1 MKAFSS
7 SILSVKQTPITESVT
22 GTFDSFETSKSTL
35 IKFLEFNEAAA
46 EADIRS
52 TRDYYLNVLNVIR
65 SGSGNYDPALNA
77 CFTQYE
83 AVKNAAMSCMGP
95 GDCVEPEARP
105 VSDAVAILEKLK
117 KTNPSDTLTQVYAS
131 TTMANVEDVSASFI
145 FEQYC
150 KDVIAGKDMKGA
162 NLPEAVVNYIGK
174 CAGLDGAESI
184 EELMDKITNSYSI
197 QEREIPIS
205 NYSFYESFSNQH
217 IWIYPLALTKSAD
230 LAISYLKVN
239 ADKYED
245 PNDVREIV
253 KNICDAISTY
263 AIIVLKA
270 SQIAEDINNKVR
282 TEDIKH
288 IMEFASS
295 HGMLSESM
303 SMFGDE
309 IDSKSV
315 FDDLE
320 PGDFNPTEFMNLEL
334 VSEHAMKMDSMET
347 YKWAMSMEAKYLAEQ
362 NYQGLVDLNEAVG
375 QKIKA
380 GLQKALE
387 ALKKIAA
394 KFVEAILFNFGT
406 EKAWLTKYKNIILN
420 NTLKADTQITVFCN
434 LQNAVNL
441 ITEVNAPT
449 INYAELTKDGT
460 DAFESEEKFFEYKF
474 KNVFEAS
481 SKAPHVPKDA
491 SIADRVKYTL
501 GAKYPNGESDA
512 GTIANFGGNAV
523 QNGVN
528 WPSVAKMYQWLLDT
542 EKLARNTQAQIKN
555 IERTVDNYT
564 KSAEKLG
571 APENQQNNAQNN
583 NQQQSNNTQQ
593 NGGTQTQNNNQ
604 NQAKQ
609 ESYYS
614 YIYNKYLTEMD
625 IKSAPANDGGQ
636 GGTSDPNPKEAYKT
650 TQGDTDEQVKNSK
663 DAGSVITGRM
673 NIYMNVCKQ
682 VLTAKMTAINYA
694 HKEMLDLMRAIVKGR
709 LGDSAD
715 IELKPQNGNNNGNQ
729 QQNQEQPVE
738 KPSATQG
745 AAPNQRRGL
754 FRRR

>member
-7 SILSVKQTPITESVT
+7 SILSTKQTPITESAT

-35 IKFLEFNEAAA
+35 VKFLEFNEAAA
-46 EADIRS
+46 EADIKS
-52 TRDYYLNVLNVIR
+52 TRDYYLNVLNAIR

-95 GDCVEPEARP
+95 GDCCEPEGRP
-105 VSDAVAILEKLK
+105 TSDAVSILEKLK

-131 TTMANVEDVSASFI
+131 TTMANVEDVSSSFV

-150 KDVIAGKDMKGA
+150 KNIVAGKDMKGT
-162 NLPEAVVNYIGK
+162 NLPEVVVNYIGK

-205 NYSFYESFSNQH
+205 NYSFYDSFSNQH
-217 IWIYPLALTKSAD
+217 IWIYPISLTKTAD

-239 ADKYED
+239 ADKFED

-263 AIIVLKA
+263 TIIVLKA

-347 YKWAMSMEAKYLAEQ
+347 CKWAMSMEAKYLAEQ

-420 NTLKADTQITVFCN
+420 NTLKGDAQITVYCN
-434 LQNAVNL
+434 LRNAVNQ
-441 ITEVNAPT
+441 IQNVVPPMP
-449 INYAELTKDGT
+449 NYNELSGNSN
-460 DAFESEEKFFEYKF
+460 AFESEDAFFKQYFSKFFPGMDQD
-474 KNVFEAS
+474 
-481 SKAPHVPKDA
+481 PHVPKDGTL
-491 SIADRVKYTL
+491 ADKCKIYL
-501 GAKYPNGESDA
+501 GAKFQDSNGDQ
-512 GTIANFGGNAV
+512 GTFADF
-523 QNGVN
+523 NGSK
-528 WPSVAKMYQWLLDT
+528 WPTVAAMYQWLLDT
-542 EKLARNTQAQIKN
+542 EKLAKNTQAQIKN
-555 IERTVDNYT
+555 IERTVNNYT
-564 KSAEKLG
+564 KSADKLG
-571 APENQQNNAQNN
+571 APENQQQNNTTQNNAQ
-583 NQQQSNNTQQ
+583 QQ
-593 NGGTQTQNNNQ
+593 NTAQP
-604 NQAKQ
+604 QAKQ

-625 IKSAPANDGGQ
+625 IKSAPATDGAAGQ
-636 GGTSDPNPKEAYKT
+636 ENTNNPNPKEAYKT

-715 IELKPQNGNNNGNQ
+715 IELKPQNGNDNGNQ
-729 QQNQEQPVE
+729 QQNQEQPAE

-745 AAPNQRRGL
+745 AAPK
-754 FRRR
+754 RRRLFSGRR

>member
-7 SILSVKQTPITESVT
+7 SILSAKQTPITESVT

-35 IKFLEFNEAAA
+35 VKFLEFNEAAA
-46 EADIRS
+46 EADIKS

-83 AVKNAAMSCMGP
+83 AVKNAAMNCMGP
-95 GDCVEPEARP
+95 GDCCEPEGRP
-105 VSDAVAILEKLK
+105 TSDAVSILEKLK

-131 TTMANVEDVSASFI
+131 TTMANVEDVSSSFI

-150 KDVIAGKDMKGA
+150 KDVVAGKDMKGT
-162 NLPEAVVNYIGK
+162 NLPEVVVNYIGK

-205 NYSFYESFSNQH
+205 NYSFYDSFSNQH
-217 IWIYPLALTKSAD
+217 IWIYPISLIKTAD

-239 ADKYED
+239 ADKFED

-282 TEDIKH
+282 SEDIKH

-420 NTLKADTQITVFCN
+420 NTLKTDTQITVYCN
-434 LQNAVNL
+434 LKNAVDS
-441 ITEVNAPT
+441 IQEIVAPT
-449 INYAELTKDGT
+449 ANYNELTNDT
-460 DAFESEEKFFEYKF
+460 SAFESEEAFFSKKFP
-474 KNVFEAS
+474 NINS
-481 SKAPHVPKDA
+481 ITDKAAHIPQDA
-491 SIADRVKYTL
+491 SIADRVKYAF
-501 GAKYPNGESDA
+501 GAKYPNGEGDPGSFADFND
-512 GTIANFGGNAV
+512 GK
-523 QNGVN
+523 

-542 EKLARNTQAQIKN
+542 EKLAKDTQAQIKN
-555 IERTVDNYT
+555 IERTVENYT
-564 KSAEKLG
+564 RSADKLG
-571 APENQQNNAQNN
+571 APENQQQNNAKQNNTTQNNAQ
-583 NQQQSNNTQQ
+583 QQ
-593 NGGTQTQNNNQ
+593 NTAQP
-604 NQAKQ
+604 QAKQ

-625 IKSAPANDGGQ
+625 IKSAPATNGADGQ
-636 GGTSDPNPKEAYKT
+636 ENTNNPNPKEAYKT

-715 IELKPQNGNNNGNQ
+715 IELKPQNGDNNGNQ
-729 QQNQEQPVE
+729 QQNQEQPAE

-745 AAPNQRRGL
+745 AAPKKKKTPWWKK
-754 FRRR
+754 

>member
-7 SILSVKQTPITESVT
+7 SILSAKQTPITESVT

-35 IKFLEFNEAAA
+35 VKFLEFNEAAA
-46 EADIRS
+46 EADIKS

-83 AVKNAAMSCMGP
+83 AVRNAAMICMDP
-95 GDCVEPEARP
+95 GDCCEPEARP
-105 VSDAVAILEKLK
+105 TSDAITILERLK

-131 TTMANVEDVSASFI
+131 TTMASIEGGSGSFI
-145 FEQYC
+145 FEKYC
-150 KDVIAGKDMKGA
+150 KDVIAGKDMKGT
-162 NLPEAVVNYIGK
+162 NLPEAIVNYIGK

-184 EELMDKITNSYSI
+184 EELMDKITDSYSI

-205 NYSFYESFSNQH
+205 NYSFYDSFSNQH
-217 IWIYPLALTKSAD
+217 IWIYPMSLTKTAD

-239 ADKYED
+239 ADKFED

-420 NTLKADTQITVFCN
+420 NTLKSDTQITVYCN
-434 LQNAVNL
+434 LKNAVDS
-441 ITEVNAPT
+441 IEEIVAPT
-449 INYAELTKDGT
+449 ANYNELTNDT
-460 DAFESEEKFFEYKF
+460 SAFESEEAFFSKKFPKI
-474 KNVFEAS
+474 KS
-481 SKAPHVPKDA
+481 IIDKAGHIPQDA
-491 SIADRVKYTL
+491 SIADRVKYAF
-501 GAKYPNGESDA
+501 GAKYPNSDGDPGSFA
-512 GTIANFGGNAV
+512 DFNDDK
-523 QNGVN
+523 
-528 WPSVAKMYQWLLDT
+528 WPSVAKMYQWLLNT
-542 EKLARNTQAQIKN
+542 EKLAKDTQAQIKN
-555 IERTVDNYT
+555 IERTVNNYT
-564 KSAEKLG
+564 KSADKLG
-571 APENQQNNAQNN
+571 APENQQQNNTTQNNAQ
-583 NQQQSNNTQQ
+583 QQ
-593 NGGTQTQNNNQ
+593 NTAQP
-604 NQAKQ
+604 QAKQ

-625 IKSAPANDGGQ
+625 IKSAPATDGAAGQ
-636 GGTSDPNPKEAYKT
+636 ENTNNPNPKEAYKT

-715 IELKPQNGNNNGNQ
+715 IELKPQNGNDNGNQ
-729 QQNQEQPVE
+729 QQNQEQPAE

-745 AAPNQRRGL
+745 AAPKRRKL
-754 FRRR
+754 FGGRR

>member
-7 SILSVKQTPITESVT
+7 SILSAKQTPITESVT

-35 IKFLEFNEAAA
+35 VKFLEFNEAAA
-46 EADIRS
+46 EADIKS

-83 AVKNAAMSCMGP
+83 AVKNAAMSCMDP
-95 GDCVEPEARP
+95 GDCCEPEARP
-105 VSDAVAILEKLK
+105 TSDAITILERLK

-131 TTMANVEDVSASFI
+131 TTMASIEGGSGSFV
-145 FEQYC
+145 FEKYC
-150 KDVIAGKDMKGA
+150 KDVIAGKDMKGT

-184 EELMDKITNSYSI
+184 EELMDKITDSYSI

-205 NYSFYESFSNQH
+205 NYSFYDSFSNQH
-217 IWIYPLALTKSAD
+217 IWIYPISLTKTAD

-239 ADKYED
+239 ADKFED

-263 AIIVLKA
+263 TIIVLKA

-282 TEDIKH
+282 SEDIKH

-309 IDSKSV
+309 IDNKSV

-420 NTLKADTQITVFCN
+420 NTLKSDTQITVYCN
-434 LQNAVNL
+434 LKNAVDS
-441 ITEVNAPT
+441 IQEIVAPT
-449 INYAELTKDGT
+449 ANYNELTNDT
-460 DAFESEEKFFEYKF
+460 SAFESEEAFFNKKFPKI
-474 KNVFEAS
+474 KS
-481 SKAPHVPKDA
+481 ITDKADHIPQDA
-491 SIADRVKYTL
+491 SIADRVKYAF
-501 GAKYPNGESDA
+501 GAKYPNGEGDPGSFADFND
-512 GTIANFGGNAV
+512 GK
-523 QNGVN
+523 

-542 EKLARNTQAQIKN
+542 EKLAKNTQAQIKN
-555 IERTVDNYT
+555 IERTVANYT
-564 KSAEKLG
+564 RSADKLG

-583 NQQQSNNTQQ
+583 NQQQSN
-593 NGGTQTQNNNQ
+593 GSTQNNNQ

-625 IKSAPANDGGQ
+625 IKSAPANDGAAGQ
-636 GGTSDPNPKEAYKT
+636 ENTNNPNPKEAYKT

-715 IELKPQNGNNNGNQ
+715 IQLKPQGDNNQ
-729 QQNQEQPVE
+729 QQNAQN
-738 KPSATQG
+738 
-745 AAPNQRRGL
+745 NQNKK
-754 FRRR
+754 

>member
-7 SILSVKQTPITESVT
+7 SILSAKQTPITESVT

-35 IKFLEFNEAAA
+35 VKFLEFNEAAA
-46 EADIRS
+46 EADIES
-52 TRDYYLNVLNVIR
+52 TRDYYLHVLDVIR

-77 CFTQYE
+77 CFAQYE
-83 AVKNAAMSCMGP
+83 AVKNAAMNCMGP
-95 GDCVEPEARP
+95 GDCCNEPEASP
-105 VSDAVAILEKLK
+105 VSNIINILEKLK
-117 KTNPSDTLTQVYAS
+117 RTNPSDAITQVYSS
-131 TTMANVEDVSASFI
+131 TTMANIEDVAGTSV
-145 FEQYC
+145 FEKYC
-150 KDVIAGKDMKGA
+150 KDVIAGKDMKGT
-162 NLPEAVVNYIGK
+162 NLPETVVNYIAK
-174 CAGLDGAESI
+174 CAGLGGAENI
-184 EELMDKITNSYSI
+184 EELLDKITNSYSI
-197 QEREIPIS
+197 EEREVTIA
-205 NYSFYESFSNQH
+205 NYSFYDSFTNHH
-217 IWIYPLALTKSAD
+217 IWIYPMTLTKTAD
-230 LAISYLKVN
+230 LTISYLKVN
-239 ADKYED
+239 ADKYES

-263 AIIVLKA
+263 AIIVMKA
-270 SQIAEDINNKVR
+270 SQISEDINDKVR
-282 TEDIKH
+282 SEDIKH
-288 IMEFASS
+288 IMEFVSS

-375 QKIKA
+375 QKIKE

-420 NTLKADTQITVFCN
+420 NTLKTDTQITVYCN
-434 LQNAVNL
+434 LKNAVDL
-441 ITEVNAPT
+441 IQEVNAPT
-449 INYAELTKDGT
+449 INYAELTKNGT
-460 DAFESEEKFFEYKF
+460 DAFESEEKFFEIKF
-474 KNVFEAS
+474 ENLFKAS

-501 GAKYPNGESDA
+501 GAKYPNGEGDTGSFADFND
-512 GTIANFGGNAV
+512 GK
-523 QNGVN
+523 

-542 EKLARNTQAQIKN
+542 EKLAKNTQAQIKN
-555 IERTVDNYT
+555 IERTVENYT
-564 KSAEKLG
+564 RSADKLG
-571 APENQQNNAQNN
+571 APENQQQNNTAQNNAQ
-583 NQQQSNNTQQ
+583 QQ
-593 NGGTQTQNNNQ
+593 NSGTQNNNQ

-625 IKSAPANDGGQ
+625 IKSAPANDGAAGQ
-636 GGTSDPNPKEAYKT
+636 ENTNNPNPKEAYKT

-715 IELKPQNGNNNGNQ
+715 IELKPQNGNGNQ
-729 QQNQEQPVE
+729 QQNQPTE

-745 AAPNQRRGL
+745 AAPKKRR
-754 FRRR
+754 

>member
-7 SILSVKQTPITESVT
+7 SILSAKQTPITESVT

-35 IKFLEFNEAAA
+35 VKFLEFNEAAA
-46 EADIRS
+46 EADIKS

-95 GDCVEPEARP
+95 GDCCEPEARP
-105 VSDAVAILEKLK
+105 VSDAITILEKLK

-131 TTMANVEDVSASFI
+131 TTMANVEDVSGSFI

-150 KDVIAGKDMKGA
+150 KDVIAGKDMKGT
-162 NLPEAVVNYIGK
+162 NLPEVVVNYIGK
-174 CAGLDGAESI
+174 CAGLDGAENI

-217 IWIYPLALTKSAD
+217 IWIYPMGLTKSAD
-230 LAISYLKVN
+230 LAISYLQVN
-239 ADKYED
+239 ADKFED

-270 SQIAEDINNKVR
+270 SQIAEDINDKVR
-282 TEDIKH
+282 SEDIKH

-375 QKIKA
+375 QKIKE
-380 GLQKALE
+380 GLHKALE

-420 NTLKADTQITVFCN
+420 NTLKTDTQITVYCN
-434 LQNAVNL
+434 LKNAVDL
-441 ITEVNAPT
+441 IQEVNAPT
-449 INYAELTKDGT
+449 INYAELTKNGT
-460 DAFESEEKFFEYKF
+460 DAFESEEKFFEIKF
-474 KNVFEAS
+474 ENLFKAS

-501 GAKYPNGESDA
+501 GAKYPNGEGDTGSFADFND
-512 GTIANFGGNAV
+512 GK
-523 QNGVN
+523 

-542 EKLARNTQAQIKN
+542 EKLAKNTQAQIKN
-555 IERTVDNYT
+555 IERTVENYT
-564 KSAEKLG
+564 RSADKLG
-571 APENQQNNAQNN
+571 APENQQQNNTAQNNAQ
-583 NQQQSNNTQQ
+583 QQ
-593 NGGTQTQNNNQ
+593 NGGTQNNNQ

-625 IKSAPANDGGQ
+625 IKSAPATDGAAGQ
-636 GGTSDPNPKEAYKT
+636 ENTNNPNPKEAYKT

-729 QQNQEQPVE
+729 QQNQPAE
-738 KPSATQG
+738 KPSVTQG
-745 AAPNQRRGL
+745 AAHN
-754 FRRR
+754 RRRR